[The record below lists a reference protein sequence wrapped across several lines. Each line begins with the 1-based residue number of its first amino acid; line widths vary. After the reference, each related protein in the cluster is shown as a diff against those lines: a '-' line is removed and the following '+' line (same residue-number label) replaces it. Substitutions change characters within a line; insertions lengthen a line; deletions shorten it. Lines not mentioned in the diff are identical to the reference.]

1 MLLVLVSTPA
11 RPKLLFT
18 ICLGG
23 DFKAQMALV
32 RTFANIL
39 HRLLYLKYVL
49 LLLLLLLLLL
59 FSIGR
64 SLCFTL
70 SIGLAQRRNNNEV
83 IGNNNFCLEYLRH
96 NFFFSPN
103 ARSVTIKCS
112 RDKRVVITLASHL
125 RGYGL
130 ILRSFG

>member
-23 DFKAQMALV
+23 DFKVQMALV
-32 RTFANIL
+32 RSFANIL

-49 LLLLLLLLLL
+49 LLLLLLLLL
-59 FSIGR
+59 FSIGS

-70 SIGLAQRRNNNEV
+70 SIGLAQRRNNNEG
-83 IGNNNFCLEYLRH
+83 IGNNNFCLEYLGH
-96 NFFFSPN
+96 NFFFHPMLG
-103 ARSVTIKCS
+103 V
-112 RDKRVVITLASHL
+112 
-125 RGYGL
+125 
-130 ILRSFG
+130 

>member
-49 LLLLLLLLLL
+49 LLLLLLLLL

-64 SLCFTL
+64 SLCFTF

-83 IGNNNFCLEYLRH
+83 IGNNNFCLFYLTH

-125 RGYGL
+125 RGHGL

>member
-18 ICLGG
+18 KCLGG

-39 HRLLYLKYVL
+39 HRLLYLKYV
-49 LLLLLLLLLL
+49 LLLLLLLLL

-96 NFFFSPN
+96 NFFFF
-103 ARSVTIKCS
+103 TQC
-112 RDKRVVITLASHL
+112 
-125 RGYGL
+125 
-130 ILRSFG
+130 